1 MPTGNSAQEIQ
12 MLKFRVP
19 GMKCGGCAKAVTHAI
34 AAIDPSSKIE
44 IDIDAKE
51 VTVTSSFDEHVISSA
66 LEEAGYPVGERLMP
80 NG

>member
-51 VTVTSSFDEHVISSA
+51 VTVASSFDEHVISLA
-66 LEEAGYPVGERLMP
+66 LEEAGYPVEGRPMP